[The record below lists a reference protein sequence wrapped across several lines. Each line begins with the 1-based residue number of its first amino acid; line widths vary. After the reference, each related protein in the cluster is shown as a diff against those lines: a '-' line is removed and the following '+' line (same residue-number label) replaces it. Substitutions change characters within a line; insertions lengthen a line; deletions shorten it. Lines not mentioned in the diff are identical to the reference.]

1 MAKKKES
8 TLKSWDEADEKIKRL
23 GGLQIEKTRLEGELQ
38 TKVNELKAEYTAKA
52 GLLAAEA
59 KEIEKDITRF
69 CEQHKDEF
77 LKTRNKKLNFGT
89 VSYRLVERVSY
100 TNAESVIKAIKH
112 LNLDHVLRIKEE
124 IDKDEIKTLDAN
136 ILTKI
141 GVSIVKEDKI
151 SIDPDMVKLA
161 AAAK

>member
-8 TLKSWDEADEKIKRL
+8 TLKTWDEADEKIRRL
-23 GGLQIEKTRLEGELQ
+23 GEISIEKEKLEGTLQ
-38 TKVNELKAEYTAKA
+38 TKINELKASYTAQA

-69 CEQHKDEF
+69 CESHKDEF

-89 VSYRLVERVSY
+89 ISYRLAERVVYAS
-100 TNAESVIKAIKH
+100 AEGVIKAIKT
-112 LNLDHVLRIKEE
+112 LNLDYVLRIKED
-124 IDKDEIKTLDAN
+124 IDKEKVKTLDAN
-136 ILTKI
+136 TLTKI

-161 AAAK
+161 AEFS

>member
-8 TLKSWDEADEKIKRL
+8 TLKTWDEADEKIKKL
-23 GGLQIEKTRLEGELQ
+23 GELQIEKTRLEGELQ
-38 TKVNELKAEYTAKA
+38 TKLNELKAEYTAKA

-69 CEQHKDEF
+69 CESRKDEF

-89 VSYRLVERVSY
+89 ISYRLAERVVCSNIEG
-100 TNAESVIKAIKH
+100 TIKAMKT
-112 LNLDHVLRIKEE
+112 LNLDFMLRIKEE
-124 IDKDEIKTLDAN
+124 IDKEQVKTLDAN
-136 ILTKI
+136 TLTKI

-161 AAAK
+161 AAVK